1 MSIYDGKTYTVGYQG
16 TSDIYTFA
24 SEEWA
29 REFQQCRT
37 VHQMTLGSVPRDDGN
52 FFMTPEEK
60 DEVLKKEPRLEKF
73 IRRVYGS
80 KEFIQNIERYCFWL
94 VDATPADIK
103 KSRILYERVG
113 KVKEFRLASTRKET
127 QKLAETPHLFSE
139 IRQPTTEYLL
149 IPRHSSELR
158 QYVPMGYMPPEVI
171 VTDAAFALPYA
182 TPYHFGILTS
192 RVHMGWM
199 RRVCGRL
206 KSDYRYSNTI
216 VYNTFMWPKSNPW
229 QAKKILGT
237 GRKILEVRKK
247 HEGCSYADLYDEL
260 TMPKDLRDAHREN
273 DAAVCEAYG
282 LPVDM
287 DEEDVIMHMF
297 ELYYAAIGEEIPGM

>member
-24 SEEWA
+24 NEEWA
-29 REFQQCRT
+29 KEFQRSRT
-37 VHQMTLGSVPRDDGN
+37 VHQMTIGSVPRDNGN
-52 FFMTPEEK
+52 FFLTPEEK
-60 DEVLKKEPRLEKF
+60 DEVLKKEPKLKKF

-80 KEFIQNIERYCFWL
+80 KEFIRGIERYCFWL

-103 KSRILYERVG
+103 RSRILYERVG
-113 KVKEFRLASTRKET
+113 KVKEFRLDSTRGAT

-139 IRQPTTEYLL
+139 IRQPKTEYLL
-149 IPRHSSELR
+149 IPSVSSHKR
-158 QYVPMGYMPPEVI
+158 QYVPMGYMPPDVI
-171 VTDAAFALPYA
+171 VTNLAFSLPYA
-182 TPYHFGILTS
+182 TPYHFGIMTS

-206 KSDYRYSNTI
+206 GISYRYSNTI

-229 QAKKILGT
+229 QVKKIAECAN
-237 GRKILEVRKK
+237 KILEVRAR
-247 HEGCSYADLYDEL
+247 HEGCTFADLYDEL
-260 TMPKDLRDAHREN
+260 TMPKDLREAHREN

-282 LPVDM
+282 LAADT

-297 ELYYAAIGEEIPGM
+297 RLYYAALGEEFPE

>member
-1 MSIYDGKTYTVGYQG
+1 MSIHDGKTYTVGYQG

-24 SEEWA
+24 NEEWA
-29 REFQQCRT
+29 KEFQRSRT
-37 VHQMTLGSVPRDDGN
+37 VHQMTYGNKPTDDGN

-60 DEVLKKEPRLEKF
+60 DEVLKKEPKLEKF
-73 IRRVYGS
+73 IRRCYGS
-80 KEFIQNIERYCFWL
+80 REFIQGIERYCFWL

-103 KSRILYERVG
+103 RSKILYERVG
-113 KVKEFRLASTRKET
+113 KVKEFRLASTDKSTRK
-127 QKLAETPHLFSE
+127 KAETPHLFQE
-139 IRQPTTEYLL
+139 TRQPTTEYLL
-149 IPRHSSELR
+149 IPRHSSGLR

-229 QAKKILGT
+229 QVKKIAECAN
-237 GRKILEVRKK
+237 KILEVRAR
-247 HEGCSYADLYDEL
+247 HEGCTFADLYDEL
-260 TMPKDLRDAHREN
+260 TMPKDLREAHREN

-282 LPVDM
+282 LAADT

-297 ELYYAAIGEEIPGM
+297 RLYYAAIGEEIPE